1 MRFPKV
7 RLVGISVNPVT
18 KDQLLDFF
26 RTSIEKQHKAV
37 VGAHNMH
44 SVYLA
49 QSDKSIREFY
59 KICDLAYVD
68 GMPLVWMA
76 EALDLPIS
84 SEHRVAF
91 LDWYDDFFRMAAA
104 NKWRLFYLGGAAES
118 SKGFENVLQEKYPG
132 LQASVHHGYVRD
144 FDVQTLCK
152 QINKFK
158 PHAVFVGMGMPI
170 QEKFIV
176 DALPFL
182 KTNLIFAGGA
192 MLEYLT
198 GEECAAPRWMGPM
211 GLEWLYR
218 LVHSPKR
225 LAYRYLVEPTKL
237 FPLFVRELLQG
248 REYENKRFMT
258 KPEEALVC
266 KAEK

>member
-7 RLVGISVNPVT
+7 RLVGISVNLVT
-18 KDQLLDFF
+18 KNQLLDFF
-26 RTSIEKQHKAV
+26 RTSIEHQTKAV

-49 QSDKSIREFY
+49 QSDKSIRDFY
-59 KICDLAYVD
+59 EICDLAYVD

-118 SKGFENVLQEKYPG
+118 SKNFEKVLHDRYPG
-132 LQASVHHGYVRD
+132 LQASVHHGYVREH
-144 FDVQTLCK
+144 DVECLCNH
-152 QINKFK
+152 INKFK

-198 GEECAAPRWMGPM
+198 GEERAAPRWMGPL

-225 LAYRYLVEPTKL
+225 LAYRYLVEPTKI
-237 FPLFVRELLQG
+237 FPLFLRELFQDKN
-248 REYENKRFMT
+248 YVSKSFIP

-266 KAEK
+266 KADK